1 MNEENAR
8 SREALKKTD
17 SRLQEPAVQNQADIA
32 QKLGLPWIDKIEIDA
47 LDRDL
52 VSRTSFQFAKA
63 NILLPMKIEDGEL
76 VVVSAYPLNVQPL
89 DDLRLVYDMPVKIV
103 VADADV
109 VMEAVNKVYDL
120 SSDSANQIIDDI
132 ADEEN
137 LDALVS
143 GLPVDL
149 LETSAEA
156 PVIRLVNSIM
166 MQAAKEKASDIHFES
181 YERDLAVRFRIDGT
195 LKNIINPPKR
205 LQSLIVSRVKIM
217 SGLDIAEKRL
227 PQDGRLKIII
237 AGKDIDVRVSVIPTS
252 HGERVVMRLLDKTTM
267 LLNFEQIGMDAEV
280 SARLKK
286 LIRSPHGVI
295 LVSGPTGSGKTTT
308 LYAALSHINSPDK
321 NIITVEDPVE
331 YQLPGIGQMPVNTKI
346 GLTFASGLRSIL
358 RQDPDV
364 IMVGEIRDQE
374 TAQIGIQASLT
385 GHLVF
390 STIHTNDAAGAITRL
405 VDMGIEPFLI
415 SSSLTAT
422 LAQRLVRVLCP
433 ACKTSYEPGKEHLAE
448 LGISEGGV
456 PAKTMFYRPEGCD
469 LCGML
474 GYQGRMGVFELLIID
489 DEIRALIVQKADS
502 SRVKQLAIKRGF
514 VTMRE
519 NGARAVI
526 SGLTSLEEVVRVTLD
541 ID

>member
-8 SREALKKTD
+8 NQEALEKAD
-17 SRLQEPAVQNQADIA
+17 SRLREPAVQSQEDIA
-32 QKLGLPWIDKIEIDA
+32 QKLGLQWIDKIEIA
-47 LDRDL
+47 LLDRDL

-63 NILLPMKIEDGEL
+63 NVLLPIKVEDGEL
-76 VVVSAYPLNVQPL
+76 VVVSANPLNVQPL

-120 SSDSANQIIDDI
+120 SADSANQIIDDI
-132 ADEEN
+132 AGEEN

-181 YERDLAVRFRIDGT
+181 YERELAVRFRIDGT
-195 LKNIINPPKR
+195 LKNIIKPPKR

-237 AGKDIDVRVSVIPTS
+237 AGKEIDVRVSVVPTS

-267 LLNFEQIGMDAEV
+267 LLNFEQIGMDPDV

-286 LIRSPHGVI
+286 LIRLPHGVI

-331 YQLPGIGQMPVNTKI
+331 YQLPGIGQMPVNAKI

-433 ACKTSYEPGKEHLAE
+433 ACKAPYEPRKEHLAE
-448 LGISEGGV
+448 LGISENDI
-456 PAKTMFYRPEGCD
+456 PAKTMFYRPQGCEE
-469 LCGML
+469 CGML

-489 DEIRALIVQKADS
+489 DEIRSLIVQKADS
-502 SRVKQLAIKRGF
+502 SMVKQLAVKRGF

-519 NGARAVI
+519 NAAKAVA